1 MSYKVE
7 RLSDVPAILTTVYK
21 DFEIN
26 NELEQMNR
34 DTLAILDPS
43 EVPLFLITDF
53 QLALG
58 IDDLFQS
65 ASTLRRENSIWK
77 HPNIR
82 QVIVIT
88 PDPLLRLAAQGMKSP
103 ILGGFNIK
111 LFDSVPEA
119 RAYVRS
125 QSK

>member
-1 MSYKVE
+1 MNYKVE
-7 RLSDVPAILTTVYK
+7 RLSDVPAVLTTVSK

-26 NELEQMNR
+26 RELEAMNR
-34 DTLAILDPS
+34 DTLAILDPA

-53 QLALG
+53 QLSLG

-82 QVIVIT
+82 QVIIIT
-88 PDPLLRLAAQGMKSP
+88 DDPLLRLAAQGMKSP
-103 ILGGFNIK
+103 ILGGFNLK
-111 LFDSVPEA
+111 LSDSVEEA
-119 RAYVRS
+119 LAYVRS
-125 QSK
+125 QR